1 MKRDIGGIIE
11 SSQQFYRHFNL
22 EYGNVDIPI
31 RCAYVGV
38 FEEKKLS
45 INCLEYKEIESTRIL
60 SNGEI
65 EKVRIEDPNYKPLK
79 IAIIDVKDYVQTLHM
94 VIT

>member
-1 MKRDIGGIIE
+1 M
-11 SSQQFYRHFNL
+11 
-22 EYGNVDIPI
+22 
-31 RCAYVGV
+31 
-38 FEEKKLS
+38 S

-79 IAIIDVKDYVQTLHM
+79 VAIIDVKDYVQTLHM